1 MYIKTP
7 SLIEED
13 ALKIAISNAVIYL

>member
-1 MYIKTP
+1 MDKKAP